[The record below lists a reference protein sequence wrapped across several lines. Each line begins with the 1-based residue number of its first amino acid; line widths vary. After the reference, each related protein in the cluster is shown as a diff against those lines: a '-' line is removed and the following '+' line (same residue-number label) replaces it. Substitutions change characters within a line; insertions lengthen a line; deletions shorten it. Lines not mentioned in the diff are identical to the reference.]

1 MCAGKDSFLF
11 TFSAARMNTFKE
23 TCAFNV
29 MKEDGN
35 EGAGARVEMHLPGS
49 SISVRTMQEMLNQG
63 AHLFLE

>member
-1 MCAGKDSFLF
+1 
-11 TFSAARMNTFKE
+11 MNTFKE
-23 TCAFNV
+23 TCAFKV

-35 EGAGARVEMHLPGS
+35 EGAGARVEMPLPGS